1 MNKNPIKLTLKA
13 LFAFFVFTLL
23 TNCGIWDPADARK
36 IPPSAQ
42 ARAEKNLKEGKGFRL
57 TEALKNKGSG
67 SFEFATSNEMWRA
80 TLSLLDFT
88 PLSNV
93 DYSGGIIITEWF
105 SDKNSKNESIK
116 ITVRFLSNEIRA
128 DGINIIVHKK
138 ICPEVNNCVI
148 KKIESTISQDIKLAI
163 LKKAAQMKE
172 NERTKDPN
180 YKSPTNL
187 K

>member
-36 IPPSAQ
+36 ISPSAQ
-42 ARAEKNLKEGKGFRL
+42 DRAEKNLKEGKGFRL
-57 TEALKNKGSG
+57 NQALKNKGSG

-105 SDKNSKNESIK
+105 NDKSSSCTSDCYHIVIK
-116 ITVRFLSNEIRA
+116 CVIGYAGEACFHPV
-128 DGINIIVHKK
+128 GIFCSQMNIIKCLPTVLP
-138 ICPEVNNCVI
+138 IIDSPESGEFLNMI
-148 KKIESTISQDIKLAI
+148 FHHPITEIDL
-163 LKKAAQMKE
+163 M
-172 NERTKDPN
+172 RR
-180 YKSPTNL
+180 
-187 K
+187 

>member
-1 MNKNPIKLTLKA
+1 MNINPIKLTLKA
-13 LFAFFVFTLL
+13 LFAFFLLTLL

-36 IPPSAQ
+36 IDPNAQ
-42 ARAEKNLKEGKGFRL
+42 KRAEKNLKEGRGFRL

-105 SDKNSKNESIK
+105 NDKNSKNESIK

-128 DGINIIVHKK
+128 DGINIIVLLEK
-138 ICPEVNNCVI
+138 ILILVHII
-148 KKIESTISQDIKLAI
+148 K
-163 LKKAAQMKE
+163 
-172 NERTKDPN
+172 
-180 YKSPTNL
+180 Y
-187 K
+187 